1 MQVLAKI
8 TINKN
13 LFNKVMSFWLRFAI
27 KRDFDCEQVEQQTSQ
42 TELKHV
48 SVVRLSKSR
57 LRASLTADES
67 LGRTEGIPVGHLAV
81 LLVWTLE
88 SNLCSPRDKNGSH
101 NIQHRRG
108 DRSQV
113 S

>member
-13 LFNKVMSFWLRFAI
+13 LFNKVTSFWLCFVT

-48 SVVRLSKSR
+48 SVVRLSEI
-57 LRASLTADES
+57 T
-67 LGRTEGIPVGHLAV
+67 P
-81 LLVWTLE
+81 LLWLSVMG
-88 SNLCSPRDKNGSH
+88 SPIKNLLWL
-101 NIQHRRG
+101 
-108 DRSQV
+108 
-113 S
+113 